1 MRDLKERFAELE
13 RLPAPDLQQL
23 IQTRVRRLQ
32 QPGRL
37 KTGAERAWHH
47 FERPRLLTAWTTQV
61 LAAAVIVALAIGL
74 ALIFHYARTVG
85 PARPT
90 PIPTTTRAS
99 VDFLNCRLPVVVN
112 SGEQLKSEVGFV
124 DTRSGHYTKDG
135 SASVAGLPVREGGIS
150 VGKPSGGPPAPAW
163 YSAALRRWI
172 PVGGSSLAPDG
183 RSYLWVRVLPEGSTS
198 SNFEKAELHRYD
210 VASATDR
217 TLWTYAGSIDVS
229 RWDASGI
236 LVNTVPP
243 QGGVQVWWLV
253 DPRTGTAARANAPA
267 AYASFFGFTLLPDD
281 PPELVSSVS
290 GFGTDSQGRKVFR
303 LGSRTTGAPEW
314 VFFETAPGQ
323 RVTIYR
329 GKQGDATGF
338 DPGGTLGDATGIWF
352 VASSG
357 PTLWHWQQDTGL
369 HKLTLTGL
377 PGSANSTVYVD
388 PAGPCL

>member
-1 MRDLKERFAELE
+1 MSDLKERFAELE

-74 ALIFHYARTVG
+74 AVIFHYARTVG

-99 VDFLNCRLPVVVN
+99 VALPNCRLPVMVN
-112 SGEQLKSEVGFV
+112 SGAQLKSEVGFV
-124 DTRSGHYTKDG
+124 DTGSGHYTKDG
-135 SASVAGLPVREGGIS
+135 SASVAGLPVGPIS
-150 VGKPSGGPPAPAW
+150 AGKPWQPAAPAW
-163 YSAALRRWI
+163 YSEALRRWI
-172 PVGGSSLAPDG
+172 PESGAGPGALAPDG
-183 RSYLWVRVLPEGSTS
+183 RSYLWVRLLPEGSS
-198 SNFEKAELHRYD
+198 YPNFQKAELHRYD
-210 VASATDR
+210 LASATDR
-217 TLWTYAGSIDVS
+217 TLWTYAGSINVS

-236 LVNTVPP
+236 LVQTAPP
-243 QGGVQVWWLV
+243 EGGVPLWWLV
-253 DPRTGTAARANAPA
+253 DPRTGSADRTNAPA
-267 AYASFFGFTLLPDD
+267 GSGFFGFTPLPGD
-281 PPELVSSVS
+281 PQEGGGFVGGSS
-290 GFGTDSQGRKVFR
+290 GTDSQGRKVFR
-303 LGSRTTGAPEW
+303 LGSRTSGAPEW

-338 DPGGTLGDATGIWF
+338 DPGGTMGDATGIWF
-352 VASSG
+352 LASSG

>member
-1 MRDLKERFAELE
+1 MSDLKERFAELE
-13 RLPAPDLQQL
+13 SLPAPDLQQL
-23 IQTRVRRLQ
+23 IQNRVRRLQ

-90 PIPTTTRAS
+90 PIPTTRRAS
-99 VDFLNCRLPVVVN
+99 VDLPNCRLPVVVN
-112 SGEQLKSEVGFV
+112 IGAQLKSEVGFV

-135 SASVAGLPVREGGIS
+135 SASVAGLPVGPIS
-150 VGKPSGGPPAPAW
+150 AGKPWQPAAPAW
-163 YSAALRRWI
+163 YSDALRRWI
-172 PVGGSSLAPDG
+172 PQGGAGAGGALAPDG
-183 RSYLWVRVLPEGSTS
+183 RSYLWLRLLPEGSS
-198 SNFEKAELHRYD
+198 SPNFQKAELHRYD

-217 TLWTYAGSIDVS
+217 TLWTYTGSINVS

-236 LVNTVPP
+236 LVQTVPP
-243 QGGVQVWWLV
+243 QGGSALWWLV
-253 DPRTGTAARANAPA
+253 DPRTGTADRANAPA
-267 AYASFFGFTLLPDD
+267 AYAAFLGFTPLPDD
-281 PPELVSSVS
+281 PPELLSSVS
-290 GFGTDSQGRKVFR
+290 GLGTDSQGRTVFR
-303 LGSRTTGAPEW
+303 LGSGTSEW

-338 DPGGTLGDATGIWF
+338 DPGRAMGDATGIWF
-352 VASSG
+352 FASSR

-369 HKLTLTGL
+369 HKITLTGL
-377 PGSANSTVYVD
+377 GSANSTVYVD

>member
-13 RLPAPDLQQL
+13 SLQAPDLQQL
-23 IQTRVRRLQ
+23 IQTRVQRLQ
-32 QPGRL
+32 QPARL
-37 KTGAERAWHH
+37 KTGAERAWRH

-61 LAAAVIVALAIGL
+61 LAAAVIVALALGL

-90 PIPTTTRAS
+90 PIPTTTGAS

-112 SGEQLKSEVGFV
+112 GGAHLTSEVGFV

-150 VGKPSGGPPAPAW
+150 VGKPPGGPPAPAW

-253 DPRTGTAARANAPA
+253 DPRTGTAARTNAPA
-267 AYASFFGFTLLPDD
+267 GDSGFFGFTPLPGD
-281 PPELVSSVS
+281 PQEGGSS
-290 GFGTDSQGRKVFR
+290 GTDSQGRKVFR
-303 LGSRTTGAPEW
+303 LGLSPGGPEW

-338 DPGGTLGDATGIWF
+338 DPGGTMGDATGIWF
-352 VASSG
+352 GASSG
-357 PTLWHWQQDTGL
+357 RTLWHWQQDTGL
-369 HKLTLTGL
+369 HKITLTGL

>member
-37 KTGAERAWHH
+37 KTGAERVWHH

-112 SGEQLKSEVGFV
+112 GGAQLKSEVGFV

-150 VGKPSGGPPAPAW
+150 VGKPPGGPPAPAW

-172 PVGGSSLAPDG
+172 PVGGSTLAPDG

-253 DPRTGTAARANAPA
+253 DPRTGTAARTNAPA

-290 GFGTDSQGRKVFR
+290 GLGTDSQGRTVFR
-303 LGSRTTGAPEW
+303 LGSGTSEW

-329 GKQGDATGF
+329 GKQGDAIGF
-338 DPGGTLGDATGIWF
+338 DPGRAMGDATGIWF

-369 HKLTLTGL
+369 HKLTVTGL
-377 PGSANSTVYVD
+377 PGSANSTVYVN
-388 PAGPCL
+388 PAGSCL

>member
-13 RLPAPDLQQL
+13 RLQAPDLQQL
-23 IQTRVRRLQ
+23 IQTRVQRLQ
-32 QPGRL
+32 QPERL
-37 KTGAERAWHH
+37 KTGAGRAWRH

-99 VDFLNCRLPVVVN
+99 VGLPNCRLPVVVN
-112 SGEQLKSEVGFV
+112 GGAQVAEVGFV

-135 SASVAGLPVREGGIS
+135 SASVAGLPVGPIS
-150 VGKPSGGPPAPAW
+150 AGKPLQPAAPAW
-163 YSAALRRWI
+163 YSDALRRWI
-172 PVGGSSLAPDG
+172 PVGGAGLAPDG
-183 RSYLWVRVLPEGSTS
+183 GSYLWVRLLPEGSNYP
-198 SNFEKAELHRYD
+198 NFQKAELHRYD

-229 RWDASGI
+229 RWDPSGI
-236 LVNTVPP
+236 LVQTAAPE
-243 QGGVQVWWLV
+243 GGVPLWWLV
-253 DPRTGTAARANAPA
+253 DPRTGTADRTSAPA
-267 AYASFFGFTLLPDD
+267 DYYVMGPPHLPGDPQEEGGGF
-281 PPELVSSVS
+281 VSA
-290 GFGTDSQGRKVFR
+290 GLGTDSQGRKVFR
-303 LGSRTTGAPEW
+303 LGSPTAGAPEL

-338 DPGGTLGDATGIWF
+338 DPGGTMGDATGIWF
-352 VASSG
+352 LASSG

-377 PGSANSTVYVD
+377 PGSASSTVYVD

>member
-1 MRDLKERFAELE
+1 MSDLKERFAELE
-13 RLPAPDLQQL
+13 RLPAPDLRQL

-37 KTGAERAWHH
+37 KTGVERAWHH
-47 FERPRLLTAWTTQV
+47 FERPRLLSAWTTQV
-61 LAAAVIVALAIGL
+61 LAATVIVALAIGL

-99 VDFLNCRLPVVVN
+99 IDLPKCRLPVMVTI
-112 SGEQLKSEVGFV
+112 GAQLKSEVGFV

-150 VGKPSGGPPAPAW
+150 VGKPPGGPPAPAW

-183 RSYLWVRVLPEGSTS
+183 RSYLWMRVLPEGSTS

-217 TLWTYAGSIDVS
+217 TLWTYAGSINVS

-236 LVNTVPP
+236 LVQTVPP
-243 QGGVQVWWLV
+243 QGGYALWWLV
-253 DPRTGTAARANAPA
+253 DPRTGTADRANAPA
-267 AYASFFGFTLLPDD
+267 AYAAFLGFTPLPDD
-281 PPELVSSVS
+281 PPELLSSVS
-290 GFGTDSQGRKVFR
+290 GLGTDSQGRTVFR
-303 LGSRTTGAPEW
+303 LGSGTSEW

-329 GKQGDATGF
+329 GKQSDATGF
-338 DPGGTLGDATGIWF
+338 DPGRAMGDATGIWF
-352 VASSG
+352 FASSR